1 MTSQNFCRKKTRES
15 KERKKAFYH
24 VFFFSNNNVRRVVR
38 RVFRRLF
45 RARRSRV
52 LRSTST
58 PSIGKK
64 RRRFNT
70 KKRSTTFITK
80 TQTKGRRRLRRW
92 QWPRT
97 SHVRIYRSRVF
108 IRRGVRRRVREPIRG
123 PNSHRD
129 RCGFGR
135 RRRYRQHRIG
145 RHELYGRYEEE
156 EHFFLFFINNSRI
169 ATMIRPTRGAL
180 ESRRRFLSLP
190 FLSRSSDTRRSTP
203 TQTTTTTNAGGFFI
217 ITSVRQMW

>member
-1 MTSQNFCRKKTRES
+1 MTSQNFCRKKTLVRES
-15 KERKKAFYH
+15 KERKKALYHHH
-24 VFFFSNNNVRRVVR
+24 VFFFFSNTNNLRRVVR

-70 KKRSTTFITK
+70 KKRSTFIT

-97 SHVRIYRSRVF
+97 GHVRIYRSRVF

-123 PNSHRD
+123 PNSRRD

-145 RHELYGRYEEE
+145 RHELYGRYERKRRTI
-156 EHFFLFFINNSRI
+156 FFY
-169 ATMIRPTRGAL
+169 
-180 ESRRRFLSLP
+180 
-190 FLSRSSDTRRSTP
+190 SS
-203 TQTTTTTNAGGFFI
+203 
-217 ITSVRQMW
+217 